1 MTDPIITILARCP
14 YFRGIPTEL
23 LHALSMHA
31 ELQRVRPGEV
41 LGTRLQAAEHVW
53 IIGEGRVEVRR
64 PQTFEGHRVDV
75 TVSIL
80 RPGMIF
86 GHVSLLAEQP
96 ANASWVAASPGAL
109 ARFDLRAFNRLI
121 QDKGLVG
128 QAFRRALILAL
139 GNQLRAVNHR
149 LGEFLADP
157 EAEAETRR
165 ELLRQAVEE
174 AGLTHR

>member
-1 MTDPIITILARCP
+1 MTDPLITILARCP

-31 ELQRVRPGEV
+31 SVQRVRPGEV
-41 LGTRLQAAEHVW
+41 LGTRLKIVDDVW
-53 IIGEGRVEVRR
+53 IIGDGRVEVRR
-64 PQTFEGHRVDV
+64 QQTWQGQHVDV

-96 ANASWVAASPGAL
+96 ATATWVAASPGRL
-109 ARFDLRAFNRLI
+109 ERFDRRSFDRLL
-121 QDKGLVG
+121 QDKGLAG

-139 GNQLRAVNHR
+139 GNQLRAVNFR
-149 LGEFLADP
+149 LGEFLANP

-165 ELLRQAVEE
+165 ELLRQAMEE
-174 AGLTHR
+174 GGQTHA